1 MSDISSVLHNAGPS
15 VETSV
20 VAVFH
25 CLLEQYGLWRG
36 YLDEVQMID
45 TNELNLIYGLIMKAM
60 I

>member
-1 MSDISSVLHNAGPS
+1 MRDISSVLHNAGPS

-45 TNELNLIYGLIMKAM
+45 TSELNLIMASL
-60 I
+60 